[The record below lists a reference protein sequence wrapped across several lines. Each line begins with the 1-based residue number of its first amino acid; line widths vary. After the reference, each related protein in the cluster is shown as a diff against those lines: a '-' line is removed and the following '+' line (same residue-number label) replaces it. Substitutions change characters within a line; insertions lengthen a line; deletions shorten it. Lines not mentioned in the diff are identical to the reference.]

1 MSSPVQ
7 ELFGQFLRRYRL
19 AAGYSQERL
28 ATLSALG
35 VRTIADLERGVS
47 LFPHPHTVEALAN
60 ALHLTGSTRASFASA
75 ARRPGASAS
84 QEQETGPAAASGGP
98 VFVGRAS
105 ELTAGARFLA
115 GEGPPALL
123 FAGEPGIGKSRL
135 LRELLAQARMSGW
148 RVVTGGCDQRSG
160 REPYAPFV
168 ETLDESLLATPP
180 SRRRGDLKECDWL
193 ARLGPELAEKIR
205 TPVPEWSL
213 TPAQERRMIFA
224 AARRYLTNIAG
235 PAGTVLMLDDLQWA
249 GLDAL
254 DLLAFLVHTH
264 AIESPTDVSPHAA
277 LRVLGAYRTSEV
289 QSGHPLENLILD
301 LAHDDRV
308 SLHEL
313 ARLSEEETR
322 SLATTLVGSAP
333 NAEQWITDAVAR
345 ADGVPFYLVNFAQAF
360 HPGGDAAPRADA
372 SGVPTGEFTT
382 PWLVTAT
389 IRRRLSALPPEAQE
403 TLALAAVVGRVAPLE
418 LLRLALRS
426 LGDDL
431 AASLEAACR
440 ARLLE
445 EVSSTVAAYRFTHDL
460 IRETVFASLSK
471 ARQALLHRAF
481 ADTLEQ
487 LPLPEQARHLAALA
501 DHLMR
506 AGEPGRAL
514 PYVLLAGDQAE
525 AVYGHSDAE
534 RHFRMAARLAADLG
548 DRAREAEALEK
559 LGGAIHLLGRHV
571 EAASGWQ
578 GALRDYQELHDQ
590 LGELRA
596 LAGLLLSQAEVGREK
611 LDETV
616 ALARTL
622 LARIVPPDAA
632 SIPPALA
639 SALAAAHCNLGWILW
654 TSGFHADAQVEL
666 RQAVALARAAND
678 EAQLALAQ
686 FRLLIAGGLEQTAEA
701 FEETLALAERS
712 GQTQMVVTS
721 HNMAGVMYA
730 QAGDFARALAHQE
743 QAVVAA
749 ERRRDLRHL
758 AWQLKNF
765 AIFLFDYGD
774 WRRMREVF
782 ARADAMMQ
790 EADRL
795 YGETWQSPDMPIYRG
810 IFALAEGR
818 EEESRVLLEAVI
830 ERIAP
835 VAPPDHVLDPICRLA
850 EADLLAGDAEQAR
863 GRITTFLHDPHPD
876 PAACDLGSARL
887 LLAWAEGM
895 LGEESL
901 AEARLEALLAV
912 ASPLFRVDALRV
924 RGLLATRQQ
933 RWDIGSAALD
943 EALERTR
950 AMPFPYAELK
960 ALWAYGLLEAAR
972 GAPTEA
978 RRRLEQALAIC
989 VRLGEGLYRNHIE
1002 RGLRHLAHKA

>member
-1 MSSPVQ
+1 MSSPVH
-7 ELFGQFLRRYRL
+7 ESFGQLLRRYRL
-19 AAGYSQERL
+19 AAGYSQERF

-60 ALHLTGSTRASFASA
+60 ALHLAGSMRASFAAA
-75 ARRPGASAS
+75 ARRPGASVPQDLA
-84 QEQETGPAAASGGP
+84 QEQSVDSGAP

-115 GEGPPALL
+115 GEGPPVLL

-180 SRRRGDLKECDWL
+180 SRRRGDLRECDWL

-213 TPAQERRMIFA
+213 TPEQERRMIFA

-254 DLLAFLVHTH
+254 DLLAFLVHTR

-322 SLATTLVGSAP
+322 SLATTLVGNAP

-345 ADGVPFYLVNFAQAF
+345 ANGVPFYLVNFAQAF
-360 HPGGDAAPRADA
+360 HPGGDSAPRADA
-372 SGVPTGEFTT
+372 RGVPTSELTT

-403 TLALAAVVGRVAPLE
+403 TLALAAIVGRIAPLE
-418 LLRLALRS
+418 LLRRALRGI
-426 LGDDL
+426 GDDL

-445 EVSSTVAAYRFTHDL
+445 EVSSSVAAYRFTHDL
-460 IRETVFASLSK
+460 IRETVFASLSQ
-471 ARQALLHRAF
+471 ARQALLHRAV

-487 LPLPEQARHLAALA
+487 LPPPERTRHLSALA

-506 AGEPGRAL
+506 AGEPERAL

-525 AVYGHSDAE
+525 AVFAHSEAE
-534 RHFRMAARLAADLG
+534 RHFRLAARLAAELG
-548 DRAREAEALEK
+548 DRTSEAEALEK
-559 LGGAIHLLGRHV
+559 IGGAIHLLGRHV
-571 EAASGWQ
+571 EAANGWQ
-578 GALRDYQELHDQ
+578 GALRDYQQLNDP

-611 LDETV
+611 LDEAV
-616 ALARTL
+616 ALARTVM
-622 LARIVPPDAA
+622 ARIEPPDAA
-632 SIPPALA
+632 GLTPALA
-639 SALAAAHCNLGWILW
+639 SALAAAHSQLGWMMW
-654 TSGFHADAQVEL
+654 TAGFHAHAQVDL

-678 EAQLALAQ
+678 EATLAQAQ

-712 GQTQMVVTS
+712 GQTAVVVTS
-721 HNMAGVMYA
+721 HNMAGFMHA
-730 QAGDFARALAHQE
+730 HAGDFAHALAHQE
-743 QAVVAA
+743 QAVAAA
-749 ERRRDLRHL
+749 ERHRDLRHL

-765 AIFLFDYGD
+765 ATFLFDYGD

-818 EEESRVLLEAVI
+818 EEESRALLEAVI

-835 VAPPDHVLDPICRLA
+835 VVPADFVLDPTCRLA
-850 EADLLAGDAEQAR
+850 EADLLAGDTERAR
-863 GRITTFLHDPHPD
+863 RRITTYLHDPHPD
-876 PAACDLGSARL
+876 PADSDLASARL

-895 LGEESL
+895 LGEELL
-901 AEARLEALLAV
+901 AEARLGRSWP
-912 ASPLFRVDALRV
+912 SPRRSSVSMCCGCRDSSP
-924 RGLLATRQQ
+924 Q
-933 RWDIGSAALD
+933 S
-943 EALERTR
+943 
-950 AMPFPYAELK
+950 
-960 ALWAYGLLEAAR
+960 R
-972 GAPTEA
+972 GAGTW
-978 RRRLEQALAIC
+978 L
-989 VRLGEGLYRNHIE
+989 
-1002 RGLRHLAHKA
+1002 

>member
-1 MSSPVQ
+1 MSAPL
-7 ELFGQFLRRYRL
+7 EGLFGRLLRRYRL

-28 ATLSALG
+28 AAAAGLG
-35 VRTIADLERGVS
+35 MRTIADLERGVS
-47 LFPHPHTVEALAN
+47 NFPHPPTVEALAH
-60 ALHLTGSTRASFASA
+60 ALHLTGSIRATFAAA

-84 QEQETGPAAASGGP
+84 QEQEPTTASGAP
-98 VFVGRAS
+98 VFVGRAN
-105 ELTAGARFLA
+105 ELAVGARFLD
-115 GEGPPALL
+115 GDEPSVLL

-135 LRELLAQARMSGW
+135 LRELLAQARGTGW
-148 RVVTGGCDQRSG
+148 RVVAGGCDQRSG

-180 SRRRGDLKECDWL
+180 SRRKGDLKECDWL

-213 TPAQERRMIFA
+213 TPEQERRMIFA
-224 AARRYLTNIAG
+224 AVRRYLINIAG
-235 PAGTVLMLDDLQWA
+235 PAGTVLLLDDLQWA

-254 DLLAFLVHTH
+254 DLLAFLVRTR
-264 AIESPTDVSPHAA
+264 AIESLTDPSPRAA

-301 LAHDDRV
+301 LAHDERV

-313 ARLSEEETR
+313 ARLSQEETR

-345 ADGVPFYLVNFAQAF
+345 ADGVPFYLVNFAQTF
-360 HPGGDAAPRADA
+360 HPGDDAAQRADA
-372 SGVPTGEFTT
+372 SGVPTSELTT

-389 IRRRLSALPPEAQE
+389 IRRRLSALPPDAQE
-403 TLALAAVVGRVAPLE
+403 TLALAAIVGRVAPLYV
-418 LLRLALRS
+418 LRLALRS
-426 LGDDL
+426 IGDDL

-440 ARLLE
+440 TRLLE

-460 IRETVFASLSK
+460 IRETVFASLSQ
-471 ARQALLHRAF
+471 ARQALLHRAV

-487 LPLPEQARHLAALA
+487 LPLPERTRHLAALA

-525 AVYGHSDAE
+525 AVYAHSDAE
-534 RHFRMAARLAADLG
+534 RHFHMAARLAADLG

-559 LGGAIHLLGRHV
+559 MGGAIHLLGRHV
-571 EAASGWQ
+571 EAADGWQ
-578 GALRDYQELHDQ
+578 GALGEYQQLNDQ
-590 LGELRA
+590 HGELRA

-611 LDETV
+611 LGEAV
-616 ALARTL
+616 AQARTI
-622 LARIVPPDAA
+622 LARIEPLDAA
-632 SIPPALA
+632 DLTPALA
-639 SALAAAHCNLGWILW
+639 SALAAAHSQLGWIMW
-654 TSGFHADAQVEL
+654 TAGFYADAQVDL

-678 EAQLALAQ
+678 GATLAQAQ

-721 HNMAGVMYA
+721 HNMAGFMYE

-743 QAVVAA
+743 QSVAAA

-765 AIFLFDYGD
+765 ATFLFDYGD

-790 EADRL
+790 EADR
-795 YGETWQSPDMPIYRG
+795 YFGETWQSPDMPIYRG

-818 EEESRVLLEAVI
+818 EEESRPLLEEVI

-835 VAPPDHVLDPICRLA
+835 VSPADGVLDPICRLA

-863 GRITTFLHDPHPD
+863 WRITTFLHDPHPD

-887 LLAWAEGM
+887 LLAWAEAM

-912 ASPLFRVDALRV
+912 ASPLFRVDVLRV
-924 RGLLATRQQ
+924 RGLLATRQK

-960 ALWAYGLLEAAR
+960 ALWVYGQLELAR
-972 GAPTEA
+972 AEPAVA
-978 RRRLEQALAIC
+978 REQFKQALEIC
-989 VRLGEGLYRNHIE
+989 DRLGEGLYRRHIE
-1002 RGLRHLAHKA
+1002 RDLAALG